1 MFGIGLPELILIM
14 AIALIVVGPDK
25 LPELAKSIGK
35 GIVELKKAAAGLK
48 ESLHEDDDDNKWEQ
62 AALDDHPNKLFEA
75 YKNLPDEASP
85 EQSDE
90 TATDDENA
98 AEETAPLETDES
110 SQTAASDSEPEETAP
125 PETDENSQT
134 AASDAEPEETAPPE
148 TDESSQTAAS
158 DAEPDEIQPA
168 EKDA

>member
-25 LPELAKSIGK
+25 LPELAKSLGK

-75 YKNLPDEASP
+75 YKNLPDEANP

-90 TATDDENA
+90 TAADVENDT
-98 AEETAPLETDES
+98 EEI
-110 SQTAASDSEPEETAP
+110 AP
-125 PETDENSQT
+125 PEADENSQT
-134 AASDAEPEETAPPE
+134 AAIETEPETPPVENDVEEIAPPE
-148 TDESSQTAAS
+148 TAENPQTAAT
-158 DAEPDEIQPA
+158 DTETETKPA

>member
-25 LPELAKSIGK
+25 LPELAKSLGK

-75 YKNLPDEASP
+75 YKNLPDKASP
-85 EQSDE
+85 EQSNE
-90 TATDDENA
+90 TAADDKNDT
-98 AEETAPLETDES
+98 EEIVPPEADGNP
-110 SQTAASDSEPEETAP
+110 QTAAIETEPETQPVENGVEKIAP
-125 PETDENSQT
+125 PETAENLQT
-134 AASDAEPEETAPPE
+134 AATETE
-148 TDESSQTAAS
+148 TETK
-158 DAEPDEIQPA
+158 PA
-168 EKDA
+168 EKNT

>member
-25 LPELAKSIGK
+25 LPELAKSLGK

-48 ESLHEDDDDNKWEQ
+48 ESLHEDDDDNNWEQ

-85 EQSDE
+85 EQSNE
-90 TATDDENA
+90 TAADVEKG
-98 AEETAPLETDES
+98 AEETT
-110 SQTAASDSEPEETAP
+110 P
-125 PETDENSQT
+125 PETDENPQT
-134 AASDAEPEETAPPE
+134 AAIDPETETQPVENGAQETAPPE
-148 TDESSQTAAS
+148 TDESYQTAAN
-158 DAEPDEIQPA
+158 DLEPDKTHPA
-168 EKDA
+168 KKDS